1 MILSGV
7 GFYANILRFVAGR
20 GDRSDSRV
28 AEMMDALADAAGEIE
43 ARGAVTVPAGR
54 FEITARAFA
63 GVAGF
68 LQKQILPE
76 AVAHGNAAGEAQVRW
91 AVDTSMDMVNRLLS
105 DAALGR
111 GDRPVELRLPPPP
124 AG

>member
-1 MILSGV
+1 
-7 GFYANILRFVAGR
+7 
-20 GDRSDSRV
+20 
-28 AEMMDALADAAGEIE
+28 MMEALADAAAEIE

-54 FEITARAFA
+54 FELTARAFA

-76 AVAHGNAAGEAQVRW
+76 AVAHGNTTGETEIRW
-91 AVDTSMDMVNRLLS
+91 AVDTSMAVVNRLLS
-105 DAALGR
+105 DAALGN
-111 GDRPVELRLPPPP
+111 GDRPAEVRMPPPP